1 MKLVRC
7 RDCGAG
13 NLVWAKSPNGKNML
27 METEPDDKGTW
38 GLTEN
43 EDNGDVTAGPTTS
56 SDLVVF
62 CHWDKCG
69 KKKPSAPP
77 GRNMERTYKPA
88 PGTIYVVA
96 HVDGRRFHGN
106 LELMEADRPEDSGPD
121 L

>member
-38 GLTEN
+38 GLSEN
-43 EDNGDVTAGPTTS
+43 EDTGDVTAGPATS

-69 KKKPSAPP
+69 KKKPAPP
-77 GRNMERTYKPA
+77 GRSMERTYKPA
-88 PGTIYVVA
+88 PGAIYVVA
-96 HVDGRRFHGN
+96 HIDGRRFHGN
-106 LELMEADRPEDSGPD
+106 LELIESDRPEDSGPD